1 MLKEFKEFALRGSV
15 VDLAV
20 GVVIGGAF
28 GAIVTSFTNDIIMP
42 PIGLLLGRVNFTNL
56 FLSLN
61 GVHYASLDEAKK
73 AGAPTLNYGVFINS
87 IINFLIIAFVIFLFV
102 RQINRLHREPEAAA
116 PTTRECP
123 YCLQP
128 VPFRATRCQH
138 CTSQLTAA

>member
-87 IINFLIIAFVIFLFV
+87 IINFLIIAFVIVLFV

-116 PTTRECP
+116 P
-123 YCLQP
+123 QSS
-128 VPFRATRCQH
+128 F
-138 CTSQLTAA
+138 